1 MKPLVSELSTSDL
14 VLRLLDASLKV
25 TLVFAGL
32 LIATAAMQW
41 IWKVSAAR
49 RACLLLFGAISIP
62 VIAIS
67 SFTIQDRRAVWK
79 IEAVTSSAKIPS
91 TPVEPPVELKRHP
104 IGVAIDYAAA
114 KLNMPSSRVAP
125 LPEAASSPLGA
136 ANPVRWDWWIMAIW
150 IAGIGLVCTRLAIAI
165 TYLNWRARKVSASVQ
180 TGALVEALTDL
191 CVEAGVR
198 RVPHLLIAHSE
209 KIMPMTWGAWRHRI
223 LLPAEADTWD
233 DERLWL
239 VLRHELAHIRR
250 RDCLATWTMRLLLA
264 PAWFHPLAW
273 VVARQA
279 DDLRERAADD
289 AVTIRLHDPE
299 RYARE
304 LVAFSKCRQG
314 LAGSLAMAR
323 PRRLEARIRAMFAPQ
338 LGRGAASRAF
348 RGSIAVSLTIALSPM
363 WFFAACQTTE
373 PAHAEEPTALTEAKP
388 EPPSV
393 KLSSTPVPV
402 FRQGDKKVV
411 LQLIEFTAHEGETDP
426 NEMDIA
432 REQLQAGT
440 LAKPFVIPAKTM
452 AMTPRL
458 KGADLINMPAFPTGR
473 SHHIKIVREFIY
485 PSNPE
490 AEAADQKLV
499 SRDVGLMGDALV
511 TQQGDGKL
519 SVDLDF
525 QLVEFSGIENDSA
538 GIGRPVFETQKMD
551 TPPVIIENGGGVSF
565 GVLREDVQS
574 VVDKV
579 PILGDIP
586 LVGRLFRSESEN
598 HFQRMLVFRVSV
610 AD

>member
-1 MKPLVSELSTSDL
+1 MKPALSELSTSDL
-14 VLRLLDASLKV
+14 MLRLLDASLKV
-25 TLVFAGL
+25 SLVLAGL

-67 SFTIQDRRAVWK
+67 SFTTQDRKAVWEV
-79 IEAVTSSAKIPS
+79 EAVPSSAKIPS

-104 IGVAIDYAAA
+104 IGAAIDFAAA
-114 KLNMPSSRVAP
+114 KLNMPSSKVAP
-125 LPEAASSPLGA
+125 LPEVAPTPVGA

-165 TYLNWRARKVSASVQ
+165 TYLNWRARKMSASVHA
-180 TGALVEALTDL
+180 GLLVGALTDL

-198 RVPHLLIAHSE
+198 RIPQLLLAHQGNV
-209 KIMPMTWGAWRHRI
+209 MPMTWGAWRHRI

-233 DERLWL
+233 DGRLLL
-239 VLRHELAHIRR
+239 VLRHELAHIQR

-264 PAWFHPLAW
+264 PTWFLPLAW

-289 AVTIRLHDPE
+289 LVSGRFHDPE

-304 LVAFSKCRQG
+304 LVAFSKCHQG

-323 PRRLEARIRAMFAPQ
+323 PRRLEARIRALFAPQ
-338 LGRGAASRAF
+338 LGRRAASRAF
-348 RGSIAVSLTIALSPM
+348 RASVAVSLTIALSPM

-373 PAHAEEPTALTEAKP
+373 QAPAAAQTLQAQAKP
-388 EPPSV
+388 THPSA
-393 KLSSTPVPV
+393 KLTTTPDPV
-402 FRQGDKKVV
+402 FHKGDKKVD
-411 LQLIEFTAHEGETDP
+411 LQLIEVTYESGVDTVYMID
-426 NEMDIA
+426 A
-432 REQLQAGT
+432 REQLLAGT
-440 LAKPFVIPAKTM
+440 LAEPAVIPAKTM
-452 AMTPRL
+452 AMMPNM
-458 KGADLINMPAFPTGR
+458 KGADLISTPAFPSGKR
-473 SHHIKIVREFIY
+473 HHVKITRAYVY
-485 PSNPE
+485 PSEPT
-490 AEAADQKLV
+490 AEDAGQEMV
-499 SRDVGLMGDALV
+499 TRDVGLMGDALV
-511 TQQGDGKL
+511 TQRGDGKL

-551 TPPVIIENGGGVSF
+551 TPPVIVENGGGVSF

-574 VVDKV
+574 VEDKV

-586 LVGRLFRSESEN
+586 LVGRLFRSEAEN
-598 HFQRMLVFRVSV
+598 HFRRLLVFRVSV